1 MAELLLDIQDVH
13 VTLDGFRALD
23 GVSLQISPRT
33 ARVIIGPNGAG
44 KSTLLDAIIGRT
56 RATSG
61 RIVFRGQD
69 ITRMAEHRIVR
80 AGICRKFQT
89 PGVLE
94 QMTVYDNL
102 AIAVRRHKQW
112 WAHFR
117 VQLDAAERARVDE
130 VLLEI
135 GMAER
140 RDRRAAEL
148 AHGEKQWLEIGMVLA
163 SDAEL
168 VLLDEPTSGMTP
180 AETDRTAALIHRLA
194 ARHTVVV
201 IDHDMQFVEKLAA
214 PVTVLHQGRVLK
226 HGDIQALRVDPE
238 VIAIY
243 LGRARTT
250 QRAER
255 AAS

>member
-1 MAELLLDIQDVH
+1 MAEPLLDIQDVH
-13 VTLDGFRALD
+13 VTFDGFRALD
-23 GVSLQISPRT
+23 GVTLQIFPRT
-33 ARVIIGPNGAG
+33 TRVIIGPNGAG
-44 KSTLLDAIIGRT
+44 KSTLLDTVIGRT
-56 RATSG
+56 RATRG
-61 RIVFRGQD
+61 RIVFRGED
-69 ITRMAEHRIVR
+69 VTRLPEHRIVR

-94 QMTVYDNL
+94 QLTVYENL
-102 AIAVRRHKQW
+102 AVAVRRHKQW

-117 VQLDAAERARVDE
+117 ISLDAGERERIDE

-140 RDRRAAEL
+140 RGRLAAEL

-180 AETDRTAALIHRLA
+180 AETDLTAALIRRVA
-194 ARHTVVV
+194 ERHTVVV
-201 IDHDMQFVEKLAA
+201 IDHDMSFVENLAA
-214 PVTVLHQGRVLK
+214 PVTVLHLGRVLK
-226 HGDIQALRVDPE
+226 DGDIQTLRDDPE

-243 LGRARTT
+243 LGRPRR
-250 QRAER
+250 QDL
-255 AAS
+255 AAG

>member
-1 MAELLLDIQDVH
+1 MAEPLLDIQDVH
-13 VTLDGFRALD
+13 VTFDGFRALD
-23 GVSLQISPRT
+23 GITLQIFPRT

-44 KSTLLDAIIGRT
+44 KSTLLDTVIGRT
-56 RATSG
+56 RATRG
-61 RIVFRGQD
+61 RVVFRGQD
-69 ITRMAEHRIVR
+69 VTRLPEHRIVR

-94 QMTVYDNL
+94 QMTVHENL
-102 AIAVRRHKQW
+102 AVAVRRKKQW

-117 VQLDAAERARVDE
+117 AGLDGGERARVDE
-130 VLLEI
+130 VLTEI
-135 GMAER
+135 GMTAA

-180 AETDRTAALIHRLA
+180 AETDRTAALIQRLA
-194 ARHTVVV
+194 SQHTVVV
-201 IDHDMQFVEKLAA
+201 IDHDMAFVEKLAA

-226 HGDIQALRVDPE
+226 EGDIQTLRDEPE

-243 LGRARTT
+243 LGRARK
-250 QRAER
+250 QDKQDH

>member
-1 MAELLLDIQDVH
+1 MAEPLLDIQDLH
-13 VTLDGFRALD
+13 VTFDGFRAID
-23 GVSLQISPRT
+23 GITLQIFPRT

-44 KSTLLDAIIGRT
+44 KSTLLDTVIGRT
-56 RATSG
+56 RATRG
-61 RIVFRGQD
+61 RVVFRGED
-69 ITRMAEHRIVR
+69 VTRLPEHRIVR

-94 QMTVYDNL
+94 QMTVHDNL
-102 AIAVRRHKQW
+102 AVAVRRKKQW

-117 VQLDAAERARVDE
+117 TGLEPAERTRVDE
-130 VLLEI
+130 VLTEI
-135 GMAER
+135 GMTGQ

-194 ARHTVVV
+194 AHHTVVV
-201 IDHDMQFVEKLAA
+201 IDHDMAFVEKLAA

-226 HGDIQALRVDPE
+226 EGDIQTLRDDPE

-243 LGRARTT
+243 LGRAKK
-250 QRAER
+250 QDR

>member
-1 MAELLLDIQDVH
+1 MAEPLLEIQDLH

-23 GVSLQISPRT
+23 GVSLKIYPRT

-44 KSTLLDAIIGRT
+44 KSTLLDTVIGRT
-56 RATSG
+56 RATRG
-61 RIVFRGQD
+61 RVLFRGHD
-69 ITRMAEHRIVR
+69 VTHLPEHRIVR

-94 QMTVYDNL
+94 QLTVYDNL
-102 AIAVRRHKQW
+102 AIAVRRNKHW
-112 WAHFR
+112 MAHFR
-117 VQLDAAERARVDE
+117 FRLDPGERARVE
-130 VLLEI
+130 AVLTEI

-140 RDRRAAEL
+140 RERRAAEL

-163 SDAEL
+163 ADAEL

-180 AETDRTAALIHRLA
+180 AETERTAQLIHRLS

-201 IDHDMQFVEKLAA
+201 IDHDMAFVEKLGA
-214 PVTVLHQGRVLK
+214 PVTVLHLGRVLK
-226 HGDIQALRVDPE
+226 EGDLQSLREDPD
-238 VIAIY
+238 VISIY
-243 LGRARTT
+243 LGHARR
-250 QRAER
+250 QDH

>member
-1 MAELLLDIQDVH
+1 MAEPLLALHDVH
-13 VTLDGFRALD
+13 VTFDGFRALD
-23 GVSLQISPRT
+23 GVSLEILPRS

-44 KSTLLDAIIGRT
+44 KSTLLDTVIGRT

-61 RIVFRGQD
+61 RVVFRGQD
-69 ITRMAEHRIVR
+69 ITRMPEHRIVR

-94 QMTVYDNL
+94 QMTVHENL
-102 AIAVRRHKQW
+102 AVAARKAKQW

-117 VQLDAAERARVDE
+117 VALDAAERARVDE

-135 GMAER
+135 GMAEK

-168 VLLDEPTSGMTP
+168 ILLDEPTSGMTP
-180 AETDRTAALIHRLA
+180 AETDRTAVLIRRLA
-194 ARHTVVV
+194 ARHTVIV
-201 IDHDMQFVEKLAA
+201 IDHDMAFVDKLAA
-214 PVTVLHQGRVLK
+214 PVTVLHLGRVLK
-226 HGDIQALRVDPE
+226 HGDIRELRDDPE
-238 VIAIY
+238 VIASY
-243 LGRARTT
+243 LGRPR
-250 QRAER
+250 RNH
-255 AAS
+255 AAG

>member
-1 MAELLLDIQDVH
+1 MTEPLLDVQDLH
-13 VTLDGFRALD
+13 VTFDGFRAID
-23 GVSLQISPRT
+23 GISLQIFPRT

-44 KSTLLDAIIGRT
+44 KSTLLDTVIGRT
-56 RATSG
+56 RATRG
-61 RIVFRGQD
+61 RVVFRGQD
-69 ITRMAEHRIVR
+69 VTRLPEHRIVR

-94 QMTVYDNL
+94 QMTVHENL
-102 AIAVRRHKQW
+102 AIAVRRNKQW

-117 VQLDAAERARVDE
+117 VDLDARERARVDE

-140 RDRRAAEL
+140 RGRLAAEL

-180 AETDRTAALIHRLA
+180 AETDRTAALIRRLA
-194 ARHTVVV
+194 ERHTVVV
-201 IDHDMQFVEKLAA
+201 IDHDMAFVEKLAA

-226 HGDIQALRVDPE
+226 HGDIQTLRDDPE

-243 LGRARTT
+243 LGRAKK
-250 QRAER
+250 QDR

>member
-1 MAELLLDIQDVH
+1 MAEPLLDIQDVH
-13 VTLDGFRALD
+13 VTFDGFRALD
-23 GVSLQISPRT
+23 GITLQIFPRT

-44 KSTLLDAIIGRT
+44 KSTLLDTVIGRT
-56 RATSG
+56 RATRG
-61 RIVFRGQD
+61 RVVFRGQD
-69 ITRMAEHRIVR
+69 VTRLPEHRIVR

-94 QMTVYDNL
+94 QMTVHDNL
-102 AIAVRRHKQW
+102 AVAVRRKKQW

-117 VQLDAAERARVDE
+117 IGLDAGERARVDE
-130 VLLEI
+130 VLAEI
-135 GMAER
+135 GMTGQ

-168 VLLDEPTSGMTP
+168 LLLDEPTSGMTP
-180 AETDRTAALIHRLA
+180 AETDRTAALIQRLA
-194 ARHTVVV
+194 QQHTVVV
-201 IDHDMQFVEKLAA
+201 IDHDMAFVEKLAA

-226 HGDIQALRVDPE
+226 EGNIQTLRDDPD

-243 LGRARTT
+243 LGRARK
-250 QRAER
+250 QDH

>member
-1 MAELLLDIQDVH
+1 MAEPLLDVQDLH
-13 VTLDGFRALD
+13 VTFDGFRAID
-23 GVSLQISPRT
+23 GISLQIFPRT

-44 KSTLLDAIIGRT
+44 KSTLLDTVIGRT
-56 RATSG
+56 RATAG
-61 RIVFRGQD
+61 RVVFRGQD
-69 ITRMAEHRIVR
+69 VTRLPEHRIVR

-94 QMTVYDNL
+94 QMTVFENL

-117 VQLDAAERARVDE
+117 FGLEAGERQRVDE
-130 VLLEI
+130 VLAEI
-135 GMAER
+135 GMAAQ

-168 VLLDEPTSGMTP
+168 LLLDEPTSGMTP

-194 ARHTVVV
+194 QHHTVVV
-201 IDHDMQFVEKLAA
+201 IDHDMAFVEKLAA
-214 PVTVLHQGRVLK
+214 PVTVLHQGRVFK
-226 HGDIQALRVDPE
+226 EGDIQTLRDDPD
-238 VIAIY
+238 VISIY
-243 LGRARTT
+243 LGRAR
-250 QRAER
+250 RADH

>member
-1 MAELLLDIQDVH
+1 MAEPLLDIQDVH
-13 VTLDGFRALD
+13 VTFDGFRAID
-23 GVSLQISPRT
+23 GITLQIFPRT

-44 KSTLLDAIIGRT
+44 KSTLLDTVIGRT
-56 RATSG
+56 RATRG
-61 RIVFRGQD
+61 RVLFRGQD
-69 ITRMAEHRIVR
+69 VTRLPEHRIVR

-102 AIAVRRHKQW
+102 AVAARRAKQW

-117 VQLDAAERARVDE
+117 VALDAAERARVDE
-130 VLLEI
+130 VLVEI
-135 GMAER
+135 GMAEN

-180 AETDRTAALIHRLA
+180 AETDRTAALIRRLA
-194 ARHTVVV
+194 ERHTVVV
-201 IDHDMQFVEKLAA
+201 IDHDMAFVEKLAA
-214 PVTVLHQGRVLK
+214 PVTVLHQGRIFK
-226 HGDIQALRVDPE
+226 QGDIQSLRDDPD

-243 LGRARTT
+243 LGRARRTD
-250 QRAER
+250 R